1 MPTVQVSLSAG
12 EIASLDAEANEQ
24 LAAIVDKM
32 RELGKEIDWSNI
44 QRIVASTVAAQVIR
58 NALPAL
64 EIKTAIARKKRK
76 EREKGNK

>member
-58 NALPAL
+58 NALPSL